1 MSKKKLVVGTRGS
14 QLALWQADYVIG
26 RLQQQYPDLN
36 IEKRLMTTK
45 GDKILN
51 APLAKIGGKGLFTK
65 ELEVAMVNGEI
76 DIAVHSLKDM
86 PVVVPE
92 GLEIAC
98 ITERADVQDA
108 FVSLR
113 YKTLEELPQG
123 AKVGTSSLRRKAQ
136 LLHLRPDLNI
146 QDLRGNVNTR
156 LAKLESES
164 FDAIILASAGL
175 KRLGFEDRISSV
187 LTTDQ
192 SLPAVGQGALAIECR
207 ADDEETKKLISFK
220 EEF

>member
-156 LAKLESES
+156 LAKLES
-164 FDAIILASAGL
+164 
-175 KRLGFEDRISSV
+175 
-187 LTTDQ
+187 
-192 SLPAVGQGALAIECR
+192 
-207 ADDEETKKLISFK
+207 
-220 EEF
+220 

>member
-65 ELEVAMVNGEI
+65 ELEVAMANGEI

-156 LAKLESES
+156 LAKL
-164 FDAIILASAGL
+164 
-175 KRLGFEDRISSV
+175 
-187 LTTDQ
+187 
-192 SLPAVGQGALAIECR
+192 
-207 ADDEETKKLISFK
+207 
-220 EEF
+220 